1 VCARTRRCTRT
12 RLVACI
18 GESVRSGHGIEGALR
33 RGAPACLFQR
43 IGTDLIFQIHQNFA
57 ELRAWWGGAQAGGR
71 SGSGVDDDESTLPP
85 SLPPPASLLHPSL
98 PRDSGRLRRPGD
110 LEADALRDADCFGML
125 PAHAQPSSA
134 FFPSRAP
141 RPTHTQCCSS
151 EAAPDASWRRITGSR
166 TTEHTGWLGH
176 RCLRVPFFWCSPR
189 GCDKAGSLAPGQKYS
204 NGGPGPGQ
212 DFMDWVSFEIA
223 KTFCRTNVIEKPH
236 STKKK
241 LARGCARIAIMPG
254 GMDSTGLAV
263 GLKKGFIVE
272 KRKLPVKP
280 STRKGVRAL
289 DSPPLPCVRANKPY
303 LGRFAL
309 CAVRACSW
317 GVRAE
322 PEQLAGSQTPPMQNT
337 VDRPWPGQRRCTAT
351 GAPCSHREA
360 PYGSRSSAAE
370 GSVGRRNA
378 RQGGTM
384 GGAVH
389 RAGSGALVLRV
400 PGEPAVRG
408 QGAIAGELLDWMWAL
423 VSVGIDEVRDADE
436 RACLCCVQQKL
447 GKQVKLVRDIV
458 REIAGV
464 SPLER
469 RGMELLK
476 NGRDK
481 RVLKLCKKRVRYIS
495 PSHPAHPSVSMH
507 FFYPLCSKSL
517 FRQRGAPTFPV
528 QKKNLLWGKK
538 ECGGITGGGSL

>member
-1 VCARTRRCTRT
+1 VGLLPVCFSGSEQISSSKSTRT
-12 RLVACI
+12 LQSCEHGGGGRRPGAGLDPAWTMTRAPYPLHSLLPHPSSTPPYLETPGDCGGQGTWRQTRSVTRTVLACCLPTRNLRQHFSLVEHHAPRTPTAVRLK
-18 GESVRSGHGIEGALR
+18 RHQTR
-33 RGAPACLFQR
+33 RGAGSPGPAQPNTR
-43 IGTDLIFQIHQNFA
+43 AGSDTDAYGSL
-57 ELRAWWGGAQAGGR
+57 
-71 SGSGVDDDESTLPP
+71 SSGVHLEAVTRPDPWHPVKSTVTAALVRDKT
-85 SLPPPASLLHPSL
+85 LWIGSLLKL
-98 PRDSGRLRRPGD
+98 PKHSV
-110 LEADALRDADCFGML
+110 A
-125 PAHAQPSSA
+125 
-134 FFPSRAP
+134 
-141 RPTHTQCCSS
+141 
-151 EAAPDASWRRITGSR
+151 R
-166 TTEHTGWLGH
+166 TL
-176 RCLRVPFFWCSPR
+176 L
-189 GCDKAGSLAPGQKYS
+189 
-204 NGGPGPGQ
+204 
-212 DFMDWVSFEIA
+212 
-223 KTFCRTNVIEKPH
+223 EKPH